1 MHADF
6 NELSEVAAGRFP
18 SSAHVAA
25 CPQCLAEL
33 ARVRAV
39 RTALGGLP
47 AATAPAGAWAGAL
60 ARAAAR
66 RQASP
71 ARAATPAGLAMAASL
86 VAMLAAAILLAQAP
100 AQAPLAEQ
108 PIPLAQPI
116 DGLVAENA
124 RLEAMLAD
132 RIPRTVMFVAAQGGE
147 GTSTVVA
154 RFAWALTTDS
164 QLHVLLVDLHARRPG
179 YARDGH
185 PLTDDP
191 SRRAVTGG
199 DGRSARRN
207 LDLMPVPEAVATAGG
222 AAPQVLQGNP
232 ADLRARLGRA
242 LVEHAAQG
250 AH

>member
-39 RTALGGLP
+39 RSALGGLP

-66 RQASP
+66 RQATP
-71 ARAATPAGLAMAASL
+71 ARPTTPAGLAMAASL

-100 AQAPLAEQ
+100 AEAPLAEQ

-124 RLEAMLAD
+124 RLEAMLAGMPQSRTARVGTAYTVAAIEDRLALLDD
-132 RIPRTVMFVAAQGGE
+132 RI
-147 GTSTVVA
+147 TVVS
-154 RFAWALTTDS
+154 LEP
-164 QLHVLLVDLHARRPG
+164 HA
-179 YARDGH
+179 
-185 PLTDDP
+185 
-191 SRRAVTGG
+191 
-199 DGRSARRN
+199 
-207 LDLMPVPEAVATAGG
+207 PEAEEALWRERVNLMNSLV
-222 AAPQVLQGNP
+222 QVQYANLMVS
-232 ADLRARLGRA
+232 R
-242 LVEHAAQG
+242 
-250 AH
+250 

>member
-124 RLEAMLAD
+124 RLEAMLAGMPQSRTARVGTAYTVAAIEDRLALLDD
-132 RIPRTVMFVAAQGGE
+132 RI
-147 GTSTVVA
+147 TVVS
-154 RFAWALTTDS
+154 LEP
-164 QLHVLLVDLHARRPG
+164 HA
-179 YARDGH
+179 
-185 PLTDDP
+185 
-191 SRRAVTGG
+191 
-199 DGRSARRN
+199 
-207 LDLMPVPEAVATAGG
+207 PEAEEALWRERVNLMNSLV
-222 AAPQVLQGNP
+222 QVQYANLM
-232 ADLRARLGRA
+232 ASR
-242 LVEHAAQG
+242 
-250 AH
+250 

>member
-18 SSAHVAA
+18 SGAHVAA

-39 RTALGGLP
+39 RSALGGLP

-66 RQASP
+66 RQATP
-71 ARAATPAGLAMAASL
+71 ARPATPAGLAMAASL

-100 AQAPLAEQ
+100 AEAPLAEQ

-124 RLEAMLAD
+124 RLEAMLAGMPQSRTARVGTAYTVAAIEDRLALLDD
-132 RIPRTVMFVAAQGGE
+132 RI
-147 GTSTVVA
+147 TVVS
-154 RFAWALTTDS
+154 LEP
-164 QLHVLLVDLHARRPG
+164 HA
-179 YARDGH
+179 
-185 PLTDDP
+185 
-191 SRRAVTGG
+191 
-199 DGRSARRN
+199 
-207 LDLMPVPEAVATAGG
+207 PEAEEALWRERVNLMNSLV
-222 AAPQVLQGNP
+222 QVQYANLMVS
-232 ADLRARLGRA
+232 R
-242 LVEHAAQG
+242 
-250 AH
+250 

>member
-6 NELSEVAAGRFP
+6 NELSEVAAGRCP

-124 RLEAMLAD
+124 RLEAMLAGMPQSRTARVGTAYTVAAIEDRLALLDD
-132 RIPRTVMFVAAQGGE
+132 RI
-147 GTSTVVA
+147 TVVS
-154 RFAWALTTDS
+154 LEP
-164 QLHVLLVDLHARRPG
+164 HA
-179 YARDGH
+179 
-185 PLTDDP
+185 
-191 SRRAVTGG
+191 
-199 DGRSARRN
+199 
-207 LDLMPVPEAVATAGG
+207 PEAEEALWRERVNLMNSLV
-222 AAPQVLQGNP
+222 QVQYANLM
-232 ADLRARLGRA
+232 ASR
-242 LVEHAAQG
+242 
-250 AH
+250 